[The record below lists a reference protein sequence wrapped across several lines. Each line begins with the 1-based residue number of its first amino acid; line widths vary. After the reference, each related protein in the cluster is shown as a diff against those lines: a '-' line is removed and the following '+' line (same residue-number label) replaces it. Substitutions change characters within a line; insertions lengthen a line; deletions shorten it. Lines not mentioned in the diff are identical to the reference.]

1 MTVPTAGRWDVRDK
15 YAIVTGGQKIMKIR
29 GREDNIS
36 VGTWNVRTVRP
47 AEKLEELIHT
57 MGRYHWNILDS
68 VRCPGNT
75 GEMSTDDRH
84 KVYFSEQEDRHEYGV
99 GFFVHKDLVSAVG
112 GINLTSLQQTDL
124 DMLESNSFQYHHQQ
138 HQSGHDDTS
147 SSNSRKP

>member
-1 MTVPTAGRWDVRDK
+1 MTVPTAGRWDV
-15 YAIVTGGQKIMKIR
+15 AIVTGVQKIMKIR

-57 MGRYHWNILDS
+57 MGGYHWNILDS

-75 GEMSTDDRH
+75 GEMSTVDRH

-124 DMLESNSFQYHHQQ
+124 DLFESSSFQYHHQQ
-138 HQSGHDDTS
+138 HQS
-147 SSNSRKP
+147 

>member
-1 MTVPTAGRWDVRDK
+1 M
-15 YAIVTGGQKIMKIR
+15 
-29 GREDNIS
+29 
-36 VGTWNVRTVRP
+36 
-47 AEKLEELIHT
+47 
-57 MGRYHWNILDS
+57 
-68 VRCPGNT
+68 RCPGNT
-75 GEMSTDDRH
+75 GEVSTDDRH

-124 DMLESNSFQYHHQQ
+124 DLLESNSFQYHHQQ